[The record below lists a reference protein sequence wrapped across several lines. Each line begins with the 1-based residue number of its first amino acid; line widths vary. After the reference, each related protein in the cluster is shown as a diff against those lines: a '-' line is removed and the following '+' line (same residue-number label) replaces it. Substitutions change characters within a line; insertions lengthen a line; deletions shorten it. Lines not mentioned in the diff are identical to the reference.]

1 MTYLRT
7 LLLLALATCLLAPT
21 CQAAEVLTNDAI
33 VSMVKARLGEE
44 LILNKMKTST
54 GQYDTSTNALIK
66 LKAEG
71 VSDKII
77 QAMMGAPSAAAPAAA
92 PVPPAAPMA
101 TPPPMPAPGPAV
113 TPQPAVSLPGARGM
127 MVVQGT
133 SLFVKVNDRVL
144 EVLPV
149 VPEIAHSMKKHLIPF
164 YFGPGDNWHFVR
176 GQKAVARLPKGKPSF
191 YTKVNPSSFQLMQL
205 TYDAARNFRYV
216 VSTGATYRGS
226 LTFVVSRLPDDTF
239 ELVPSGDLAAGE
251 YAFVAG
257 GTFYD
262 FGVE

>member
-1 MTYLRT
+1 MMYLRT
-7 LLLLALATCLLAPT
+7 LVLLALAAWLLAPT

-44 LILNKMKTST
+44 LILSKIKMST
-54 GQYDTSTNALIK
+54 GQYDTTTSALIK

-77 QAMMGAPSAAAPAAA
+77 QAMMGAPSAGAPVAA
-92 PVPPAAPMA
+92 PVPPAVPLA
-101 TPPPMPAPGPAV
+101 PPPPVPAPAPVA
-113 TPQPAVSLPGARGM
+113 PPPAVSLPGARGM
-127 MVVQGT
+127 MMVHGL
-133 SLFVKVNDRVL
+133 SLFVKADDRVL

-149 VPEIAHSMKKHLIPF
+149 VPEIAHSMKKHFIPY
-164 YFGPGDNWHFVR
+164 YFGPGDNWHLVR
-176 GQKAVARLPKGKPSF
+176 GQKAVVQLPKGKPSF
-191 YTKVNPSSFQLMQL
+191 YTKVNPSSFQLMRL
-205 TYDAARNFRYV
+205 TYDAPRNFRYV
-216 VSTGATYRGS
+216 VSTGGTYRGS
-226 LTFVVSRLPDDTF
+226 LSFITNRLADDTF

-262 FGVE
+262 FGIE